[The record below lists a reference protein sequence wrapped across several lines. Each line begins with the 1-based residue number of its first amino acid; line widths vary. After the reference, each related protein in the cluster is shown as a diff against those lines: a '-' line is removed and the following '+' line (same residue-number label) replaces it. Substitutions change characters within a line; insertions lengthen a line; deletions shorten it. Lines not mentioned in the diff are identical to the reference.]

1 MLYDVYGRG
10 GFKVKCA
17 FFCPSRSS
25 GICVLLLLFSQFFSL
40 KNSKKRLLLTYLV
53 VEGFFFVFLTAL
65 VFHLYIPFLFI
76 LCMLHYF
83 HHSCTFVLLHSAF
96 DWKNYLFLFYIFCFS
111 QLQEKVSYALCQ
123 WITSVRGRCII
134 NLSLSLTCVS
144 LVSADLL
151 KNLWTGAWISI
162 NHFNWNKQCLINRIF
177 LSSIEQN
184 DNDENK
190 NTVST

>member
-1 MLYDVYGRG
+1 MLYDVYGGG

-83 HHSCTFVLLHSAF
+83 HHSCTFVLLQRFWLKKLSLSLLHLLLQSASRE
-96 DWKNYLFLFYIFCFS
+96 S
-111 QLQEKVSYALCQ
+111 QYALCQ